1 MKECN
6 EQQARFTPYLDQE
19 LALADRQRF
28 EAHLAACP
36 QCALEW
42 RLFSQTI
49 GQVANLRHNPPPPDL
64 LPGIHAKLDR
74 PGFWTQIRDF
84 FAQYDFSMSL
94 PAATATV
101 VVAMAVGLFFKME
114 FQPTTPATQTQQS
127 QSMATRRSTPIAIP
141 DSRLTAVTSHPG
153 MPFSQSR
160 AAHPPMVPEMDALHP
175 DIFITVR
182 AETPHDLDLL
192 QHSLEKYQFIPHLAG
207 HHGLMLRLHP
217 DDLPLLREALG
228 NRQAMVFPPE
238 TVIPGYPHH
247 KELLVVAI
255 RLQ

>member
-1 MKECN
+1 MKECT
-6 EQQARFTPYLDQE
+6 EHQARFTPYLDRE
-19 LALADRQRF
+19 LAAPERQRL
-28 EAHLAACP
+28 ETHLAACP
-36 QCALEW
+36 QCAGEW
-42 RLFSQTI
+42 RLFTQTL
-49 GQVANLRHNPPPPDL
+49 GQVASLRHSPPPPDL
-64 LPGIHAKLDR
+64 LPGIHAKLHR
-74 PGFWTQIRDF
+74 PTFWTRIRDLF
-84 FAQYDFSMSL
+84 GQYDFSMSL

-101 VVAMAVGLFFKME
+101 MVAMAVGLFFKMGLPPMAPSGQTR
-114 FQPTTPATQTQQS
+114 QPLP
-127 QSMATRRSTPIAIP
+127 MATRRPAPIAIP

-153 MPFSQSR
+153 APFPQAR
-160 AAHPPMVPEMDALHP
+160 AAHAPMVPELDVLHP

-182 AETPHDLDLL
+182 AASPHDLSLL
-192 QHSLEKYQFIPHLAG
+192 QGELAARQFIPHLVG
-207 HHGLMLRLHP
+207 HQGLMLRLHP